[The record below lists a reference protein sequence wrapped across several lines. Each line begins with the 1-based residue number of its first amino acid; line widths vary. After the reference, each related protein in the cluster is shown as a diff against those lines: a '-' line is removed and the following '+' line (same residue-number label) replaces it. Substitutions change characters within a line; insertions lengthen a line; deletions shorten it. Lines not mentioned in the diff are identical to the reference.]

1 MLQPLQAEADDN
13 EVPVHFNQF
22 VSKEQVIDSIYL
34 NQLLI
39 ILNRFSLSFCEKG
52 IKVFQLCIP
61 ILCQQE
67 NVLKTN
73 KDICNCQSHLSS
85 YNTFQERPEDDERPN
100 STVPKLPSIVPHP
113 QDRTT
118 PTQSGLRKLQVRQ
131 EILKISKI
139 INILF
144 RSILPI
150 FKISRPP
157 DTPSN
162 DIMIFG

>member
-1 MLQPLQAEADDN
+1 M
-13 EVPVHFNQF
+13 
-22 VSKEQVIDSIYL
+22 IDSIYL